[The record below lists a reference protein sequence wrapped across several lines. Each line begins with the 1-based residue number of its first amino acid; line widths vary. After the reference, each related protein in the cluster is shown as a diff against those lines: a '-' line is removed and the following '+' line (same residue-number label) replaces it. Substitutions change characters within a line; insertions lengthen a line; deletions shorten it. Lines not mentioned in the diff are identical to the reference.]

1 MDLKTITTA
10 VPLAVTVSEF
20 EDHLNFEDGHPDAD
34 IFLESF
40 IRAAQLRIERDT
52 GRALTHADYLL
63 TLDGMPSCIALP
75 RDPVVSV
82 ASVQYLDADWQWQ
95 TLASDQYFVSGLG
108 RDAGVAI
115 VPAKDVIWPQ
125 VGFANSSVRITFN
138 AGYGA
143 TAADVPADLKGAVL
157 MLAAHLYENREST
170 IIGMAVN
177 EMPMGVDAAIQT
189 YRTRWF

>member
-1 MDLKTITTA
+1 MDLKTITTD

-20 EDHLNFEDGHPDAD
+20 EDHLNFEDGHPDSRD
-34 IFLESF
+34 FLESF
-40 IRAAQLRIERDT
+40 IRAAQLRIERAT

-63 TLDGMPSCIALP
+63 TLDGLPSSIILP

-108 RDAGVAI
+108 KDSGVAI
-115 VPAKDVIWPQ
+115 IPAKDVTWPA
-125 VGFANSSVRITFN
+125 VGLANAGVRITFN

-143 TAADVPADLKGAVL
+143 DAYDVPSDLKGAVL
-157 MLAAHLYENREST
+157 MLAAHLYENREAS

-177 EMPMGVDAAIQT
+177 EMPMGVEDAIQT